1 MGKKK
6 LLLQRKLK
14 KRLLL
19 LRKLKKK
26 QLLQR
31 KLKKKLLLQRKLLK
45 KVQMKCDE
53 NQRKDISIDKKNMD
67 ISCQYL
73 KNLQDLVT
81 TSDSTNEQAINPFLS
96 FTVSTS
102 VISRIFY

>member
-1 MGKKK
+1 MGKKR

-14 KRLLL
+14 KKLLML
-19 LRKLKKK
+19 QRKLKKK

-53 NQRKDISIDKKNMD
+53 NQRKDISIDNKIMD

-102 VISRIFY
+102 VIS